1 MTGSKS
7 TVEGCSRLKTRVTRD
22 GIKRNSAPARG
33 LFIII
38 IINFVSGTKAKIKHG
53 EKDRPRAADV
63 LPMTLAENIQIS
75 PSLSKH
81 LVKVGKFFK
90 HNVLSHDRQEEYDG
104 IGRIRI
110 TWFASSSSSSY
121 LFHGYQKE
129 RPLTNPLNWLVATVK
144 QQSGRE
150 NCKKQ

>member
-1 MTGSKS
+1 MRAVVCLSVCPVTGSKS

-38 IINFVSGTKAKIKHG
+38 IIINFVSGTKAQIKHG

-75 PSLSKH
+75 QSLSKH
-81 LVKVGKFFK
+81 LVKVGKFFFK
-90 HNVLSHDRQEEYDG
+90 HNVLSHDRQEQYDG

-110 TWFASSSSSSY
+110 TWFASSSSSSSSY
-121 LFHGYQKE
+121 LF
-129 RPLTNPLNWLVATVK
+129 TVT
-144 QQSGRE
+144 R
-150 NCKKQ
+150 KKGH